1 MCSPR
6 RQKTRVVCSGATVE
20 PNGKS
25 ALITG
30 ANTGIGFE
38 TAKSLAAQGY
48 ATVLACRNIEKGRA
62 ARDKIKAELPG
73 ARVEAVPLDLTDLST
88 IRSFAN
94 KALDG
99 GRPLDVLVNN
109 AGVMATPEIR
119 TKDGFELQL
128 ATNHLGHFLLTTMLL
143 PMLTDPSRPSRIV
156 NVSSSAHMFGKI
168 NFEDLQSRR
177 SYQPWIAYGQSK
189 LANVLFTYELARRL
203 PLDSNLTVNALH
215 PGVVQTEL
223 QRYLVP
229 DPVPWWQVPLL
240 QAASLFLKTPVQGA
254 ATSIF
259 LASSP
264 EVEGISS
271 KYWVNCKPVASSKAS
286 YDTDVARKLWEV
298 SEELTGADATVRA
311 AQTVG

>member
-1 MCSPR
+1 MLLE
-6 RQKTRVVCSGATVE
+6 KAI
-20 PNGKS
+20 
-25 ALITG
+25 LWG

-38 TAKSLAAQGY
+38 TANSLASQGY
-48 ATVLACRNIEKGRA
+48 ATVLACRDINKGRA
-62 ARDKIKAELPG
+62 ARDKIKAGLPG
-73 ARVEAVPLDLTDLST
+73 AKVEAVSLDLADLST
-88 IRSFAN
+88 IRSFAT

-109 AGVMATPEIR
+109 AGMLLVPCVMATPELR

-128 ATNHLGHFLLTTMLL
+128 GTNHLGHFLLTTMLL
-143 PMLTDPSRPSRIV
+143 PLLTDPSRPSRIV
-156 NVSSSAHMFGKI
+156 NVSSSAHMFGRI
-168 NFEDLQSRR
+168 NFEDLQSRQK
-177 SYQPWIAYGQSK
+177 YQPWVAYGQSK

-203 PLDSNLTVNALH
+203 PLDANVTVNALH

-240 QAASLFLKTPVQGA
+240 KAASVFLKTPVQGA
-254 ATSIF
+254 ATSIY

-264 EVEGISS
+264 EVEGVSS
-271 KYWVNCKPVASSKAS
+271 KYWVDCQPKASSKAS

-298 SEELTGADATVRA
+298 SQELTAAADNGEVLAVPA
-311 AQTVG
+311 ARQA